1 MGTGSAKGEDVIFP
15 SVLGPEYVGFDH
27 ITWYVG
33 NAKQAASFYI
43 TRMGFKLL
51 AYRGPETGSRSVA
64 SYVVSNGNAIFVLT
78 APVCG
83 PPGVTKDNG
92 IPEEEKKLLT
102 EIHDHLAKHGDGVKD
117 VAFRVEGNIQ
127 PIWDRAVA
135 RGAKP
140 ILSPSALKGDEPDD
154 GHVIVAKI
162 GTFGDTVHSLVNRQ
176 VYSGPFL
183 PGYKPVLEDDP
194 VNKFLPKI
202 DFIEID
208 HCVGN
213 QPWNG
218 IDKVVQ

>member
-1 MGTGSAKGEDVIFP
+1 MSPNTGPDEDTTI
-15 SVLGPEYVGFDH
+15 GPEYVGFDH

-43 TRMGFKLL
+43 TRMGFKLR
-51 AYRGPETGSRSVA
+51 AYRGPETGSRSIA
-64 SYVVSNGNAIFVLT
+64 SYVVSNGDAIFVVLT

-83 PPGVTKDNG
+83 PPGVVKDDD
-92 IPEEEKKLLT
+92 IPEEEKNLLT
-102 EIHDHLAKHGDGVKD
+102 EIHTHLTKHGDGVKD
-117 VAFRVEGNIQ
+117 VAFRIEGDIQ
-127 PIWDRAVA
+127 TIWDRAVSH
-135 RGAKP
+135 GAKS
-140 ILSPSALKGDEPDD
+140 ILSPTTFKGDEPDH
-154 GHVIVAKI
+154 GHVVVATI

-176 VYSGPFL
+176 AYSGPFL

-194 VNKFLPKI
+194 INKFLPKI